1 MFKINPNFWKDVE
14 ESDKLKHV
22 IYGDT
27 DSIYIHNSD
36 IKYTDSEDAIKQAD
50 ILANEINTIITNVL
64 NNHLLIKMNVDKNYN
79 KTFFKTES
87 VISKMML
94 LEAKKNYAYIE
105 IGKKGKV
112 NSSPKVKYTGVPI
125 VRSDY
130 SKFSQD
136 FIRYLIEEIA
146 LSDLN
151 LNMSN
156 VSDKLIEII
165 EQKQIELEKYL
176 SNYDF
181 KYIATPGRW
190 SLSNN
195 YKSEPFVIIG
205 MRLYNTIL
213 DQDIF
218 RPGINGLSIPIK
230 IVNEFKFREE
240 ISKNANRSKYFIGNV
255 PINKINYLVIPTNYK
270 TEVLKEKFIKY
281 FIRPD
286 KELIWEKSFGTVA
299 KNITKLI
306 KAHFETK
313 PC

>member
-1 MFKINPNFWKDVE
+1 MIKIDPAFWKDVE
-14 ESDKLKHV
+14 DPNKLKHV

-27 DSIYIHNSD
+27 DSLYIHSSNTEYDS
-36 IKYTDSEDAIKQAD
+36 SEDALKKAD

-94 LEAKKNYAYIE
+94 LEAKKNYAYLE

-112 NSSPKVKYTGVPI
+112 NPVPKVKYTGIPV

-130 SKFSQD
+130 SKFAQD
-136 FIRYLIEEIA
+136 FIRYLIENVA
-146 LSDLN
+146 FSDMDFN
-151 LNMSN
+151 SN
-156 VSDKLIEII
+156 NISDKMVDII
-165 EQKQIELEKYL
+165 ENKRNELEKYL
-176 SNYDF
+176 EDYNF

-190 SLSNN
+190 KLSNN

-240 ISKNANRSKYFIGNV
+240 ISKNSHRSNYSIGGT
-255 PINKINYLVIPTNYK
+255 PLNKINYIVLPTNY
-270 TEVLKEKFIKY
+270 EIDIIKEKFIKY
-281 FIRPD
+281 YIRPD
-286 KELIWEKSFGTVA
+286 KDIIWDKSFGTVA
-299 KNITKLI
+299 KNITRVI
-306 KAHFETK
+306 KTHYEK
-313 PC
+313 D